1 MTLNISSVWDLL
13 SYIFECSRSFFRQS
27 QVLQQQNSVGKT
39 VWRVFPLKSEQGQE
53 SLVPWGCQTSFDHLK
68 IGQYIFKKHHRTIG
82 LILWFSWNHRCFS
95 KIKET
100 CKNSLISVKI
110 YGKAINVSIERIDK
124 IPAKSGNQ
132 ISWNPWNSP
141 RSKKRVSSYECNLK
155 GRVLWPEAFAI
166 NFSDKSHNTISSLH
180 LGQCH
185 NILEQPQIR
194 I

>member
-53 SLVPWGCQTSFDHLK
+53 SLVSWGCQTSFDHLK

-100 CKNSLISVKI
+100 CKNYLLFLSKSMAKLLMSVLRELTK
-110 YGKAINVSIERIDK
+110 YLQNQAIKLVEIHGI
-124 IPAKSGNQ
+124 
-132 ISWNPWNSP
+132 
-141 RSKKRVSSYECNLK
+141 
-155 GRVLWPEAFAI
+155 
-166 NFSDKSHNTISSLH
+166 H
-180 LGQCH
+180 LGLKRGCPH
-185 NILEQPQIR
+185 MNAIWKAEFCDLRPLLSIFLTSHT
-194 I
+194 IPSHLFI